1 MTYTYQFSYQLNS
14 ITLPKN
20 VSQVSKFM
28 MSIVFDAWINKNIN
42 KSDKISYMNGRVQWD
57 PEPDFFSSDSK
68 KNEPGVL
75 QRTRAIQIGLKG

>member
-1 MTYTYQFSYQLNS
+1 
-14 ITLPKN
+14 
-20 VSQVSKFM
+20 
-28 MSIVFDAWINKNIN
+28 
-42 KSDKISYMNGRVQWD
+42 MNGRVQWD